1 MDTRKH
7 NAPRA
12 PVDPKTRLMKLEATY
27 AHELMSIE
35 ERLEL
40 RERLVRLR
48 RRCEGE
54 GK

>member
-1 MDTRKH
+1 MDDLRITHR
-7 NAPRA
+7 PRTTK
-12 PVDPKTRLMKLEATY
+12 DPRTRLAKLEAAY

-54 GK
+54 G